1 MGRLLV
7 FLSLTM
13 MRWLQG
19 DTVILRRHVLEHLG
33 GQNVRM
39 SVTISTT
46 HTHNFLLLLL
56 AHLYLSKWRDK
67 VKRCKLLT
75 IGKSK

>member
-13 MRWLQG
+13 MQWLQG
-19 DTVILRRHVLEHLG
+19 DAVILRRHVLEHLG
-33 GQNVRM
+33 GRQNVCDHLNY
-39 SVTISTT
+39 T